1 MTDDIRLPDGI
12 VLVLR
17 TCTADLRGT
26 HDKGSHF
33 VWPSSGHVACD
44 DWDPTPK
51 CGGGLHGLLWGE
63 GDPQCLSWAESATWL
78 IVAVKATDIVEIV
91 NDGGHKVKFPH
102 GDVVCCGT
110 RFEATSYLV
119 ARAPGRRVHGALITA
134 GDGGTAT
141 AGYQGTATAGD
152 RGTATAGYQGTATA
166 GHLGTATAGDQG
178 TATAGDLGTATAG
191 DQGTATAGD
200 GGTATAGDRGTVQLR
215 HWDAQAGR
223 YRIVT
228 GYVGEDGIESGK
240 RYRCDNNGKL
250 VFVDEPAKGKEQP

>member
-134 GDGGTAT
+134 GHRGTAT
-141 AGYQGTATAGD
+141 AGHRGSATAGDQGTATAGD
-152 RGTATAGYQGTATA
+152 RGTATAGDR
-166 GHLGTATAGDQG
+166 GTATAGDRG
-178 TATAGDLGTATAG
+178 TATAGDR
-191 DQGTATAGD
+191 GTATAGD
-200 GGTATAGDRGTVQLR
+200 GGTVQIR

-228 GYVGEDGIESGK
+228 GYVDEDGIEAGK

-250 VFVDEPAKGKEQP
+250 VFVDEPAKGKEQS